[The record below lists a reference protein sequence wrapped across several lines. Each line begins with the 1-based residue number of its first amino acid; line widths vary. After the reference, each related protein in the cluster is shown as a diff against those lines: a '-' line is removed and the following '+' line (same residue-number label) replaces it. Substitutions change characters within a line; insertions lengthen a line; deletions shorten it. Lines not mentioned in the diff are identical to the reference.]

1 MPPPDSWCIRVQCIG
16 TVTLLRVLPVREKMK
31 PTEGRKTKGGNHRV
45 LHSSFSHPWNLISTS
60 SFPLFE
66 NGEFLQNLLHVWH
79 KLCLSRVYAHWPYK
93 HTTHTHP
100 EGVIAYTLHGQDA
113 QNMCTN
119 NTQCM
124 HHAHNPN
131 TTLYVHTYIPCIYTK
146 HIFYS
151 TNQALQYTTCN
162 FTSLM
167 HSIHTANYKAHTI
180 HFRNKMCTVRYK
192 QYNVSAR
199 QLHGYRNKCLHVIAR
214 ELYTQMQLSH
224 VHTTG
229 RPHNLQR
236 QPWRASQQV
245 QNTTST
251 STVPHG
257 GKGST
262 LNKQAYTTSTT
273 HMHTQYVHHTTR
285 AQVTCVQNILL

>member
-1 MPPPDSWCIRVQCIG
+1 MYKQY
-16 TVTLLRVLPVREKMK
+16 TVHAPCTQSK
-31 PTEGRKTKGGNHRV
+31 H
-45 LHSSFSHPWNLISTS
+45 
-60 SFPLFE
+60 
-66 NGEFLQNLLHVWH
+66 
-79 KLCLSRVYAHWPYK
+79 YAV
-93 HTTHTHP
+93 HT
-100 EGVIAYTLHGQDA
+100 Y
-113 QNMCTN
+113 
-119 NTQCM
+119 
-124 HHAHNPN
+124 
-131 TTLYVHTYIPCIYTK
+131 TYIPCIYTK

-273 HMHTQYVHHTTR
+273 HMHT
-285 AQVTCVQNILL
+285 